1 MKNFKKIL
9 ATVMALATL
18 GCVSAMPTY
27 ADYTYGDYYN
37 MSDVQKDENR
47 VDRSAFET
55 VLEENGYTYKDVIF
69 NEAKNTSTVVF
80 ANGNTLTL
88 PLNVTELILSSKIE
102 NPRKEAVIYTD
113 DEGNTVD
120 TSDNCYYVLG
130 YAISYTHT
138 YKYTGDIEKDYRYD
152 DENREAVYTPLGD
165 SVTLPDG
172 TVLNCEGLRDVQAVY
187 DLNGKYM
194 GFRVSTSSAEEGTF
208 SDIYTVSSDSNVT
221 VGNSNTVGESE
232 PTGVRGDINYD
243 GKVTTLDLLLLKKY
257 LLGIIKW

>member
-1 MKNFKKIL
+1 MKKFKKIL
-9 ATVMALATL
+9 ATVMALSTL

-47 VDRSAFET
+47 VDRSTFET
-55 VLEENGYTYKDVIF
+55 VCENNGIDIKDTIDNELEKTTTIVFGNGDTLVIPT
-69 NEAKNTSTVVF
+69 NASD
-80 ANGNTLTL
+80 
-88 PLNVTELILSSKIE
+88 LILSSRIE

-113 DEGNTVD
+113 DKGNTVD
-120 TSDNCYYVLG
+120 TSEYCFYVLG
-130 YAISYTHT
+130 YAISYTHM
-138 YKYTGDIEKDYRYD
+138 YTDGKLD
-152 DENREAVYTPLGD
+152 YTPLGD
-165 SVTLPDG
+165 SITLPDG
-172 TVLNCEGLRDVQAVY
+172 TVLNCEGLVEVQAVY

-194 GFRVSTSSAEEGTF
+194 GFRVSTSGAEEGTF

>member
-88 PLNVTELILSSKIE
+88 PLNVTELILSSRIE

-113 DEGNTVD
+113 DKGNTVD
-120 TSDNCYYVLG
+120 TSEYCFYVLG

-172 TVLNCEGLRDVQAVY
+172 TVLNCEGLVDVQAVY

-194 GFRVSTSSAEEGTF
+194 GFRVSTSGAEEGTF